1 MKAKEI
7 NTKVLSLKEL
17 INLITELSRD
27 FRTHSPQKVQMTN
40 ASGEALRR
48 TLTLAGDNYQR
59 ALRLNPAL
67 EKASHNFKVVS
78 DLLKRVHST

>member
-17 INLITELSRD
+17 INFITELSKD
-27 FRTHSPQKVQMTN
+27 FRTHSPQKAQLTN

-48 TLTLAGDNYQR
+48 TLALSGDNFQR

-67 EKASHNFKVVS
+67 EKARQNLKVVG
-78 DLLKRVHST
+78 DLLKRIGPA